1 MHWLPLIMPGM
12 LSLCLKKAG
21 SIDPNLN
28 SLRRGYQVYREVCS
42 ACHSL
47 NRIAWRN
54 LVGVTHTVDEVKAM
68 AEENEYDDEEPDENG
83 TIVQRPGK
91 LSDYMPKPYPNEN
104 AARSGN
110 AGALPPDLSL
120 MVKARHGGAD
130 YVFSLITGYPD
141 EPPPGVHVMEGLH
154 YNPYFPGGAIAMARV
169 LFDGISPVEV
179 SYIL

>member
-1 MHWLPLIMPGM
+1 
-12 LSLCLKKAG
+12 
-21 SIDPNLN
+21 
-28 SLRRGYQVYREVCS
+28 
-42 ACHSL
+42 
-47 NRIAWRN
+47 
-54 LVGVTHTVDEVKAM
+54 M

-91 LSDYMPKPYPNEN
+91 LSDYMPKPYPNDN

-141 EPPPGVHVMEGLH
+141 DPPPGVHVIEGLN

-169 LFDGISPVEV
+169 LFDGALLHEGFLINVGLVDYDDGTPATASQMAKDVVHFLNWTSSPEHV
-179 SYIL
+179 STLVFSRLIFYRTIES